1 MTDREVIFAIQSQL
15 DDIIRLRMEDNAL
28 YGKDKELSNHVEVL
42 VTAVKDIKTLNG
54 ASEDEKRT
62 TSWISKKFKDLLDSL
77 RIEFNNNNNKLLD
90 FLFKEFNIPVWK
102 YRQDSNIL
110 CLKVEGVLVLFWII
124 IKGD

>member
-1 MTDREVIFAIQSQL
+1 MTDRMVIQVIQSQL
-15 DDIIRLRMEDNAL
+15 DDIVRLRTEDNTL
-28 YGKDKELSNHVEVL
+28 YGKDKELSNHAEVL
-42 VTAVKDIKTLNG
+42 MIAVKDIKNLNG
-54 ASEDEKRT
+54 ASDEEKKT

-110 CLKVEGVLVLFWII
+110 CLKVEGVLVLF
-124 IKGD
+124 